1 MMADHGE
8 VANNSKEIHSFI
20 GAHLRMIP
28 TESGSSR
35 IQWTSPVSPLPS
47 GMNPSMTELLKRRK
61 LGRPAVVAPPITVDE
76 GDNPEWIVHEA
87 PSGQSLRTIHR
98 SNGPLPADVARTLLA
113 RVIDVVIELHRH
125 GLPHGNINPET
136 VFVSESGVELL
147 PSYECIDRQL
157 ITPYGRPRSI
167 WTSEEMER
175 SEPPRESEDVCA
187 LALLYVQLTG
197 MIDDAMITNR
207 AEATQHARESI
218 SRSDI
223 EEPLKVFLIRAL
235 SPRVEERPALSDFRS
250 LVSEEA
256 QGSTGPVTEHKPNP
270 LTTMRAML
278 RRISSPETPRL
289 QRRFRWI
296 RRIATASILVMA
308 LVTGITIVRNEQ
320 ATSKALRGDVAVLE
334 SDLRSARADAEEI
347 GANLRTAES
356 TISDLESDLQSA
368 QSEIELLSTPQS
380 TYYDYDGYW
389 TVELSSPGVCSGWSS
404 NSTIC
409 SQYPTSMT
417 ISYGSVT
424 FGSYSVPPISSGGAT
439 PGGFRA
445 SGRNSTYYSCDDR
458 NTTAVVTLNLVAESL
473 TPTTDGISVD
483 SASGTLTVE
492 SSPQFGCI
500 RSSISFSISAYR

>member
-1 MMADHGE
+1 MADHGE

-20 GAHLRMIP
+20 GAHLRMIS

-47 GMNPSMTELLKRRK
+47 GMNPSMTELQKRRK

-98 SNGPLPADVARTLLA
+98 SNGPLTADVARTLLA
-113 RVIDVVIELHRH
+113 RVLDVVIELHRH
-125 GLPHGNINPET
+125 GLPHGNINPDT
-136 VFVSESGVELL
+136 VFVNESGVELL

-157 ITPYGRPRSI
+157 IAPSSRPRSI
-167 WTSEEMER
+167 WTSEEMEHGK
-175 SEPPRESEDVCA
+175 SPRESEDVRA

-197 MIDDAMITNR
+197 MIDDSLITNR
-207 AEATQHARESI
+207 IEASQHARDSI
-218 SRSDI
+218 GQADI
-223 EEPLKVFLIRAL
+223 EEPMKILLSRAL
-235 SPRVEERPALSDFRS
+235 SPKVDDRPALSELRS
-250 LVSEEA
+250 LVNEDA
-256 QGSTGPVTEHKPNP
+256 QGSTWPVPEHKPNP

-278 RRISSPETPRL
+278 RRISSPEAPHL
-289 QRRFRWI
+289 QRRFRWV

-308 LVTGITIVRNEQ
+308 LVIGITNVRNEQ
-320 ATSKALRGDVAVLE
+320 ATSRALRGEISILE
-334 SDLRSARADAEEI
+334 SDLRSAEADAEEM
-347 GANLRTAES
+347 GSNLATAES
-356 TISDLESDLQSA
+356 TISDLESDLQST
-368 QSEIELLSTPQS
+368 QSEIELLSAPQS
-380 TYYDYDGYW
+380 TYFDYDGFW
-389 TVELSSPGVCSGWSS
+389 TVELTSPGVCSGWSS

-424 FGSYSVPPISSGGAT
+424 FGNYSVPPISSGGAT
-439 PGGFRA
+439 PGGFKA
-445 SGRNSTYYSCDDR
+445 SGRDSTYYSCDGR
-458 NTTAVVTLNLVAESL
+458 NTTAVVTLSLIAESL
-473 TPTTDGISVD
+473 TPTVEGISVA

-500 RSSISFSISAYR
+500 RSSISFSINAYR